1 MRFIVDAQL
10 PPALANFLISA
21 GHQADHVVDLG
32 LASASDSTI
41 WQQARER
48 NAVIITKDEDFL
60 SLRAL
65 RSDGPAIVW
74 VRIGNTTRN
83 ALLRVMAAALP
94 QIIAALERGEA
105 VVEVT
110 GT

>member
-1 MRFIVDAQL
+1 
-10 PPALANFLISA
+10 
-21 GHQADHVVDLG
+21 
-32 LASASDSTI
+32 
-41 WQQARER
+41 
-48 NAVIITKDEDFL
+48 L

-74 VRIGNTTRN
+74 VRLGNTTKN
-83 ALLRVMAAALP
+83 TLLRVMTAALP
-94 QIIAALERGEA
+94 QIVAALESGEV